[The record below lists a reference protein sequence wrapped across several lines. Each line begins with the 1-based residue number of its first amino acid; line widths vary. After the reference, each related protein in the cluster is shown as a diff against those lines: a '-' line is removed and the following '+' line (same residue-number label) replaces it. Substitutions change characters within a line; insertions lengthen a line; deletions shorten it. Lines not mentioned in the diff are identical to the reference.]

1 MRSRN
6 EFGWIWK
13 GLEAKGI
20 KIGLMSKDQ
29 NLLAEL
35 GRHDLLAQLM
45 QKQIIAEAV
54 RDEQTSLEELE
65 TCKRS
70 FMKANNL
77 MAPES
82 LAAFLRK
89 RGWSSEDYE
98 WQVSLPAKITK
109 YCNKHYRH
117 KAETYFLSKKTS
129 LDTVIYSLLR
139 TKDPFLAQE
148 LYLRISGGESNFGDL
163 SGRYSEGKEKESKG
177 IIGPVPMN
185 QAHPVVAEALRTAK
199 PLELLKPMNVA
210 GWWLII
216 RLENYT
222 PACFDDLM
230 AERLSKELF
239 FKWVNERVELKMEE
253 QSMKK
258 ENGVVK

>member
-1 MRSRN
+1 
-6 EFGWIWK
+6 
-13 GLEAKGI
+13 
-20 KIGLMSKDQ
+20 MSKDQ

-54 RDEQTSLEELE
+54 RDERASPEELE
-65 TCKRS
+65 TAKTA
-70 FMKANNL
+70 FMRANNI
-77 MAPES
+77 MAPEL
-82 LAAFLRK
+82 LAAFMRK

-98 WQVSLPAKITK
+98 WQVSLPIKVKK

-129 LDTVIYSLLR
+129 LDTVVYSLLR

-148 LYLRISGGESNFGDL
+148 LYLRISGGEANFGDL
-163 SGRYSEGKEKESKG
+163 SAIYSQGKEKDSKG

-185 QAHPVVAEALRTAK
+185 QAHPVVAEALRIAK
-199 PLELLKPMNVA
+199 PHEILKPINVA

-222 PACFDDLM
+222 PACFDDSM
-230 AERLSKELF
+230 ADKLSRELF
-239 FKWVNERVELKMEE
+239 LNWVNEEVDHKMEK
-253 QSMKK
+253 QAMNQK
-258 ENGVVK
+258 NGVAK